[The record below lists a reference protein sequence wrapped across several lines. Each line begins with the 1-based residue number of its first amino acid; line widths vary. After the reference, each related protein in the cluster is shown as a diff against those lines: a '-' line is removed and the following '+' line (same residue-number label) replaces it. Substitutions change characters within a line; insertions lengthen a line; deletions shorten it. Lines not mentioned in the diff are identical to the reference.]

1 MSISCDCSA
10 QVDDVADVYRQ
21 EFPKARKTY
30 KCCECREKE
39 AILPGQEYHK
49 VTMLYD
55 GIWSEYKTCMPCYN
69 IRERYCPYGYYF
81 EGLRETIESCL
92 GFDYTEVPESEED
105 EEE

>member
-10 QVDDVADVYRQ
+10 EVDEYADLYRE
-21 EFPKARKTY
+21 EFPIARKTHT
-30 KCCECREKE
+30 CCECREKA

-49 VTMLYD
+49 VAMLYD

-69 IRERYCPYGYYF
+69 IRERYCSHGFYF

-92 GFDYTEVPESEED
+92 GFDYTEVPEPEEEED
-105 EEE
+105 